1 MKKTHRNPIPLGLSA
16 ALIAASPG
24 HADFYQA
31 PYGPGGTWRIYE
43 TQRPGLTM
51 KDALAAA
58 QASVDP
64 VVGLVPGNLVSVTSV
79 SKNTFLHRSV
89 FKAGGDS
96 WMGLIDREGA
106 APGAFESQG
115 EPDNRAAGWA
125 WTSGESYSFQNWGD
139 GEPNDAGGRE
149 DAVHYR
155 GDGKWN
161 DGLSGYAADS
171 PVVPTLKPGTSLEEV
186 TGAPVFGFMV
196 EYALD
201 SPTPIPGIRYGSVF
215 PPFQVVAPSMPPS
228 TAGNWSLREVRG
240 LTLAGHAFDAIDKAV
255 AGSGSI
261 FEAQVPILN
270 FADPDTNG
278 GGGPV
283 LSAAPSPFLSND
295 FTGPAA
301 DDNNLLA
308 IAKSRISIPVAGD
321 YTIQVRSDDG
331 FVLRIKGQPWVAM
344 NGDGY
349 IDPLDPTALV
359 FERGTGDANTRGVVN
374 LAAGEYDVEFVYWE
388 GGGGAYFEV
397 SSATGSRLT
406 NESAQWVAL
415 GSTESVPELDA
426 LNSVRLNGDAEVRNQ
441 RLRNNA
447 GGINVLPAMRYFID
461 NVNGTTA
468 VKTLLQLGE
477 GDMPNN
483 NGGNDYIT
491 KVTGKITIDA
501 DANGNSTAGEL
512 IDVTF
517 RVSCDDGASLR
528 IIGQDFLS
536 VNGGGDNGG
545 ARALIDNG
553 GDMTLTGDFPT
564 GNTNARGLIQL
575 TEGQT
580 YDFVSYMYEYGGGS
594 NFNLF
599 WQLGDHVASDLT
611 AANGLGTSGVVALT
625 GEPDSVNF
633 PGQIGALVENTNIPN
648 SQTGTFTAP
657 FLPATRAILA
667 EGIAQG
673 TTINGTRNIAVL
685 RGDGDAGGRP
695 GNSIIASTAVF
706 PIGTGHDN
714 YLTRVN
720 GEIEIDDQ
728 DGIPGETL
736 TVTFGLF
743 ADDGADLHIIG
754 QNFSDAYQG
763 GTLQTIGA
771 DTWLVADFFGGNT
784 NAIGV
789 IDLVEGTYQFE
800 SHHYEGGGGSGQEI
814 WWAEGFFTS
823 YSAAD
828 FRPLN
833 TSPGFF
839 KPANTGI
846 ALVAAPDLDGD
857 DDGIPTAWE
866 AANGLDDGNA
876 ADAALD
882 NDGDGQSNLA
892 EYAAGTDPNDS
903 TDWFRVTAFD
913 KTPAQ
918 WQLTFPSRP
927 GRYYSVQATT
937 NVSTGPWIPVGEVLP
952 PPAAQDQTMVVPSA
966 VLNAAVPGPR
976 AFFRVVA
983 EVAP

>member
-1 MKKTHRNPIPLGLSA
+1 MKKAHCNPIPLGLTT
-16 ALIAASPG
+16 ALLGVLPG

-58 QASVDP
+58 QGSMDP
-64 VVGLVPGNLVSVTSV
+64 VVGLVPGNLVSVTSS

-89 FKAGGDS
+89 FKAGGNS
-96 WMGLIDREGA
+96 WIGLIDREGV

-115 EPDNRAAGWA
+115 EPDNRATGWA
-125 WTSGESYSFQNWGD
+125 WISGESYSFQNWGD
-139 GEPNDAGGRE
+139 GEPNDAAGRE
-149 DAVHYR
+149 DAAHFR
-155 GDGKWN
+155 ADGRWN
-161 DGLSGYAADS
+161 DGISGYSADS
-171 PVVPTLKPGTSLEEV
+171 PVVPTIKPGTSTDEV
-186 TGAPVFGFMV
+186 AGAPSYGFMV
-196 EYALD
+196 EYPLD

-215 PPFQVVAPSMPPS
+215 PPYQVVAPGMPLS

-240 LTLAGHAFDAIDKAV
+240 LNIAGHAFDAIDQAV

-261 FEAQVPILN
+261 FEAQVPALN
-270 FADPDTNG
+270 FTDPDTNG
-278 GGGPV
+278 AGGPA
-283 LSAAPSPFLSND
+283 LSATPSPFLSND
-295 FTGPAA
+295 FTGPAS

-308 IAKSRISIPVAGD
+308 IAKSRISIPEAGD

-331 FVLRIKGQPWVAM
+331 FALRIKGQPWVAM

-397 SSATGSRLT
+397 TSATGSRLT
-406 NESAQWVAL
+406 SDSAQWVAF
-415 GSTESVPELDA
+415 GSSETVPELDT
-426 LNSVRLNGDAEVRNQ
+426 LNAVRLTGAADVRNQ

-447 GGINVLPAMRYFID
+447 GGTNVLPAMRYFID

-483 NGGNDYIT
+483 NGGDQYIT
-491 KVTGKITIDA
+491 KVTGQITIDA
-501 DANGNSTAGEL
+501 DANGNTTPGEL

-517 RVSCDDGASLR
+517 RVSCDDGGSLR
-528 IIGQDFLS
+528 IIGEDFLS
-536 VNGGGDNGG
+536 VNPGGDGGG
-545 ARALIDNG
+545 ARALIDNE

-594 NFNLF
+594 NYNLF
-599 WQLGDHVASDLT
+599 WQLGDHVVADLT
-611 AANGLGTSGVVALT
+611 AANGLGTSGVVSLT
-625 GEPDSVNF
+625 GEPDPVNF
-633 PGQIGALVENTNIPN
+633 PGQVGALVENTNIPD

-657 FLPATRAILA
+657 FLPATRTILA

-673 TTINGTRNIAVL
+673 TTINGTSNIAVL
-685 RGDGDAGGRP
+685 RGDADAGPRP
-695 GNSIIASTAVF
+695 GASILPSTAVF

-714 YLTRVN
+714 YLTRVS
-720 GEIEIDDQ
+720 GEILIDDQ

-754 QNFSDAYQG
+754 QNFSEAHQG
-763 GTLQTIGA
+763 GSLQTIGA

-789 IDLVEGTYQFE
+789 IELVEGTYQFE
-800 SHHYEGGGGSGQEI
+800 SHHYEGGGGSGLEI
-814 WWAEGFFTS
+814 WWADGFFTS
-823 YSAAD
+823 YSAPD

-833 TSPGFF
+833 SDAGFF
-839 KPANTGI
+839 KPSNTGI
-846 ALVAAPDLDGD
+846 ALVASPDLDGD
-857 DDGIPTAWE
+857 NDGIPTVWE
-866 AANGLDDGNA
+866 DDNGLDDGNDQ
-876 ADAALD
+876 DAALD
-882 NDGDGQSNLA
+882 NDGDGQTNLE
-892 EYAAGTDPNDS
+892 EYASGTDPNDS
-903 TDWFRVTAFD
+903 TDWFRITSVEKTA
-913 KTPAQ
+913 AQ
-918 WQLTFPSRP
+918 FELTFPSRP

-937 NVSTGPWIPVGEVLP
+937 NLSTGPWVPVAELP
-952 PPAAQDQTMVVPSA
+952 PPGAAQDQILTVPTA
-966 VLNAAVPGPR
+966 ILNAAVPGPR

-983 EVAP
+983 EAAP